1 MSSLSDQI
9 KALVADPSFPNV
21 HVPLAEVLKL
31 TDRAVLVEVD
41 PALHA
46 AEPGSDIQRLNW
58 EALDTAWKLL
68 REYAVRITLAEV
80 RAQARAQGIDFPE
93 DEELFRANI
102 ESGDP
107 FAASGYLDL
116 APASPESARFL
127 AQSFGL
133 LQNTAFEEA
142 SEGMNFAVVDSA
154 DDLPAGM
161 AEALREAGLLD

>member
-9 KALVADPSFPNV
+9 KALAAEKG
-21 HVPLAEVLKL
+21 HLPLDEVLKL

-41 PALHA
+41 PALHPEA
-46 AEPGSDIQRLNW
+46 PATDIERLNW

-68 REYAVRITLAEV
+68 RDFAVRITLAEV

-93 DEELFRANI
+93 DEELFRLNV
-102 ESGDP
+102 ESGDV
-107 FAASGYLDL
+107 FAAAEYLDL
-116 APASPESARFL
+116 APASPEAARFL

-161 AEALREAGLLD
+161 AEALRAAGLLD

>member
-1 MSSLSDQI
+1 MSSLGDQI
-9 KALVADPSFPNV
+9 KALADGLDAT
-21 HVPLAEVLKL
+21 VPLDEVLAL

-41 PALHA
+41 PALHPEA
-46 AEPGSDIQRLNW
+46 PATDIQRLNW

-93 DEELFRANI
+93 DEELFRLNA
-102 ESGDP
+102 ESGDV
-107 FAASGYLDL
+107 FAATEYLDL
-116 APASPESARFL
+116 APASPQAAQFL
-127 AQSFGL
+127 AQAFNE
-133 LQNTAFEEA
+133 LQNIAFQEA

-161 AEALREAGLLD
+161 AEALRAAGLLD